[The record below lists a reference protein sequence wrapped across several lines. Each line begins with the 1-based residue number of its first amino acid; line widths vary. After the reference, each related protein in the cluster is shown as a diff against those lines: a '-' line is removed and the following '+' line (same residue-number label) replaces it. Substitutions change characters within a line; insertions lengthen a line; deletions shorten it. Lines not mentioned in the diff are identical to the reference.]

1 MRKSKRSLQEN
12 VALDATR
19 GRVLARILAED
30 LRLVRGEDHSPS
42 ILSATLTDPP
52 PGYDVTFRGSD
63 SSDNL
68 F

>member
-1 MRKSKRSLQEN
+1 MRKSKRGVQEN
-12 VALDATR
+12 AAPDATR

-30 LRLVRGEDHSPS
+30 LRLVRGEDDSPFT
-42 ILSATLTDPP
+42 LDATLTDPP